1 MSSITPRVANSAS
14 LGRMDPD
21 EVTEV
26 TPPGAPAT
34 GTTVAQTLLQLS
46 DAEARLDDAKRRVA
60 EAEHAVS
67 AAMRRRSRASPAAHR
82 PR

>member
-1 MSSITPRVANSAS
+1 MSSITSPVANSTD

-21 EVTEV
+21 EVAS
-26 TPPGAPAT
+26 PGVPAT

-67 AAMRRRSRASPAAHR
+67 AAMRGELGADTAQKP
-82 PR
+82 